1 MTTIEDAKRKIK
13 DGTLDP
19 AEIPEVIDLLTK
31 HAQSTAAEEIV
42 KSLHKVFTAG
52 RMVGI
57 CETIKEF
64 SDHMNSDK
72 DDDDQDANVNYGGT
86 A

>member
-1 MTTIEDAKRKIK
+1 MTTIEDAKRKIE
-13 DGTLDP
+13 DGSLDP
-19 AEIPEVIDLLTK
+19 KDIPEVIELLTT
-31 HAQSTAAEEIV
+31 HAQKTAAQEIV
-42 KSLHKVFTAG
+42 RSLHKVFTAG

-72 DDDDQDANVNYGGT
+72 DDDQDANVNYGGT